1 MRDIHTPYITDP
13 EEIAIL
19 EQSMHGEMQYTLMN
33 DFLAKYTLQNDLYA
47 LAGLLSALLNLDLN
61 EITDINILNPVEL
74 NEAID
79 DKKCILDVKLEL
91 NHSTIINIEIQSVY
105 QSFWPERSLTY
116 LCRMFD
122 HLKEGQ
128 GYSDLKP
135 CIQIGILE
143 NDIFKS
149 DDSRYTGDFYSEYQ
163 ILHMKKHTGYCG
175 KFKICV
181 LSLNHLDEVPENE
194 RKNHNGLY
202 YWAKLFTVKSWEELK
217 MIASEDSRMASYV
230 TTVRKLSAEEKVAQA
245 CEARRRY
252 SNDIAT
258 YEEEKRLA
266 KQEAQEAKQEAE
278 EAKRRE
284 EKAEQKAEEAKQEA
298 EEAKQKA
305 QEAEREAQ
313 EARLKMEE
321 MAREL
326 ELLRGK
332 VK

>member
-245 CEARRRY
+245 CEARR
-252 SNDIAT
+252 
-258 YEEEKRLA
+258 
-266 KQEAQEAKQEAE
+266 
-278 EAKRRE
+278 
-284 EKAEQKAEEAKQEA
+284 
-298 EEAKQKA
+298 
-305 QEAEREAQ
+305 
-313 EARLKMEE
+313 
-321 MAREL
+321 
-326 ELLRGK
+326 
-332 VK
+332 

>member
-1 MRDIHTPYITDP
+1 MRDINTPYITDP

-47 LAGLLSALLNLDLN
+47 LAGLLSALLDLDLN
-61 EITDINILNPVEL
+61 EITNINILNPVEL

-79 DKKCILDVKLEL
+79 DKKCILDVKLEM

-149 DDSRYTGDFYSEYQ
+149 DDPRYTGDFYSEYQ

-217 MIASEDSRMASYV
+217 MIANEDPRMTSYV

-266 KQEAQEAKQEAE
+266 KQEAEEAKQEAKEAKQEAQEAKQEAE

-284 EKAEQKAEEAKQEA
+284 EKAE
-298 EEAKQKA
+298 
-305 QEAEREAQ
+305 REAQ
-313 EARLKMEE
+313 EARIKMEE

>member
-47 LAGLLSALLNLDLN
+47 LAGLLSALLNLELN

-181 LSLNHLDEVPENE
+181 LSLNHLGEVPENE

>member
-47 LAGLLSALLNLDLN
+47 LAGLLSALLNLELN

-181 LSLNHLDEVPENE
+181 FSLNHLDEVPENE

-284 EKAEQKAEEAKQEA
+284 EKAEQKAKEAEQKAEEAKQEA
-298 EEAKQKA
+298 EEAKQK
-305 QEAEREAQ
+305 AQ